1 MKKPVPDW
9 LHKHLLFAE
18 LEESQRDRLMTGASF
33 VQLEAGEKLFGHGGL
48 ARRFFV
54 LEADAILLYR
64 LSAAGEEKV
73 IEIIQPRQSFAE
85 AVMPM
90 DGNLYPVS
98 ARALAE
104 CAAWG
109 FDMKGF
115 RAVLETS
122 PAVCFK
128 LLARMSQRLHQLLQE
143 IDQLT
148 LQNATMRVAHHLLD
162 AAPEGNPSRFQVQWE
177 TPKQALASRPSVR
190 PETFSRILH
199 QLTKAGLIQVQ
210 GKAVEVLDA
219 RRLRE
224 WRSEAADPACG
235 SGLQPAI
242 GAAYRGPKPVPTVGS
257 RWRVPA

>member
-1 MKKPVPDW
+1 MKKPAPDW

-18 LEESQRDRLMTGASF
+18 LDESQRDRLMVAATLTR
-33 VQLEAGEKLFGHGGL
+33 LEAGEELFSHGER
-48 ARRFFV
+48 ASRFFV
-54 LEADAILLYR
+54 LETGAMLLYR

-85 AVMPM
+85 AVMFM

-104 CAAWG
+104 CEVWG

-115 RAVLETS
+115 RAVLETN

-148 LQNATMRVAHHLLD
+148 LQNATMRVAQHLLG
-162 AAPEGNPSRFQVQWE
+162 AAPDGNPARYAVQWD
-177 TPKQALASRPSVR
+177 TPKQVLASRLSVR
-190 PETFSRILH
+190 PETFSRILQ
-199 QLTKAGLIQVQ
+199 QLAKAGLIQVQ
-210 GKAVEVLDA
+210 GKTVEVLDA

-224 WRSEAADPACG
+224 WAEQ
-235 SGLQPAI
+235 SG
-242 GAAYRGPKPVPTVGS
+242 
-257 RWRVPA
+257 

>member
-1 MKKPVPDW
+1 MKKPIPEW
-9 LHKHLLFAE
+9 LRKHLLFAE
-18 LEESQRDRLMTGASF
+18 LEESQRDHLMSAASF
-33 VQLEAGEKLFGHGGL
+33 AQLEAGEELFSHGEM
-48 ARRFFV
+48 AKRFFV
-54 LEADAILLYR
+54 LETGAILLYR

-73 IEIIQPRQSFAE
+73 IEIIQPWQSFAE
-85 AVMPM
+85 AVMFM

-104 CAAWG
+104 SEVWG

-148 LQNATMRVAHHLLD
+148 LQNATMRVAQHLLD
-162 AAPEGNPSRFQVQWE
+162 AAPEGRPARYAVQWE
-177 TPKQALASRPSVR
+177 TPKQVLASRLSVR

-199 QLTKAGLIQVQ
+199 QLAKAGLIQVQ
-210 GKAVEVLDA
+210 GKTVEVLDA

-224 WRSEAADPACG
+224 WAEQ
-235 SGLQPAI
+235 SG
-242 GAAYRGPKPVPTVGS
+242 
-257 RWRVPA
+257 